1 MRDRLARALCSE
13 SHRHVFE
20 AWLATLRWV
29 DEQFGFNESAR
40 SLPKPIR
47 LALVWSHADRVFRI
61 LRSRGLS
68 PEWIENVF
76 RQGDYA
82 VAPELVFPDT
92 AYSDDVAAPKR
103 LGVEA
108 FALSAL
114 KVVCTDASTEAT
126 VQTMLSKSLTDM
138 SERGQM
144 TVVRSMLTDT
154 SRATNLLGSWLGNN
168 RSWLV
173 SLFPEETRKHYTV
186 EEACAGIVEKNNEQ
200 WCWNLLGAIL
210 GDLPP
215 SESTCTAVEKVLLNA
230 DVVDY
235 IHRDPLLAVAVI
247 GVMVS
252 QASHVRSEVRAR
264 IETQILTAAA
274 KLNDAELEAEKKEM
288 ISDLILAGLVGCAWW
303 EPNGEARASA
313 LAMLLEQLAE
323 GDSSSVF
330 LRSGPFILRLCDA
343 LPVSQ
348 ARRFW
353 RVRNLLRLKSRHRR

>member
-1 MRDRLARALCSE
+1 MQSAEQLLSDVGVVEAAQRLGGLPIALPKVFVTKLAELPPTERRLSLRTIRKIWLASPVGLVHLAQLWKELPHVGRHATKVRDRLARALCSE

-186 EEACAGIVEKNNEQ
+186 EEACAGDCREKTTSNGVGI
-200 WCWNLLGAIL
+200 CSAPYLAIFHR
-210 GDLPP
+210 P
-215 SESTCTAVEKVLLNA
+215 SPHA
-230 DVVDY
+230 
-235 IHRDPLLAVAVI
+235 
-247 GVMVS
+247 
-252 QASHVRSEVRAR
+252 
-264 IETQILTAAA
+264 
-274 KLNDAELEAEKKEM
+274 
-288 ISDLILAGLVGCAWW
+288 
-303 EPNGEARASA
+303 
-313 LAMLLEQLAE
+313 
-323 GDSSSVF
+323 
-330 LRSGPFILRLCDA
+330 LRSRRCCSMQTWWTTYTVTLYWRLQ
-343 LPVSQ
+343 S
-348 ARRFW
+348 
-353 RVRNLLRLKSRHRR
+353 